1 MNGTDP
7 DLTIDLIMIVGK
19 YFQTAQDFINLM
31 KVRRCYKVL
40 VEMYKYN
47 PISDATLFKNIQTQH
62 IYTEEDD
69 NNRIDGMFR
78 YVIHREVDQF
88 TFFNRKDNEVYK
100 NVTLINYNNQYE
112 QYDEDDEDD
121 EDEQDEQDEQD
132 DEDYEDDEDE
142 IDPPIEINDG
152 LCIVPEGITKLGKHC
167 FDSCH
172 LTRIILPT
180 SLKKID
186 DYAFRGTK
194 IKEITIPEGVTEI
207 GESVFIFCWDLRKV
221 NLPSTLKIIGDWCF
235 FSIYLPTLIV
245 PDSVISA
252 GGDSFHDVDHLI
264 LPDHLRNRYFN

>member
-1 MNGTDP
+1 MNGNDP
-7 DLTIDLIMIVGK
+7 NLTIDLIMIVGK

-31 KVRRCYKVL
+31 KVRRCYKIL
-40 VEMYKYN
+40 VEMYRYN

-62 IYTEEDD
+62 IYTEDDD

-121 EDEQDEQDEQD
+121 EDEQDEQD
-132 DEDYEDDEDE
+132 DEDYEDDEYE

-152 LCIVPEGITKLGKHC
+152 LCIVPEGITKLGKNC
-167 FDSCH
+167 FGSCH

-186 DYAFRGTK
+186 DYAFRTTK

-207 GESVFIFCWDLRKV
+207 GESVFIECWDLRKV

-235 FSIYLPTLIV
+235 FMIYLPTLIV

-252 GGDSFHDVDHLI
+252 GEDSFHDVDHLI
-264 LPDHLRNRYFN
+264 LPDHLRNRYFD

>member
-1 MNGTDP
+1 MAHLNFSELINNQMNGTDP
-7 DLTIDLIMIVGK
+7 NLTIDLIMIVGK

-31 KVRRCYKVL
+31 KVRRCYKIL
-40 VEMYKYN
+40 VEMYRYN

-112 QYDEDDEDD
+112 QDDEDD
-121 EDEQDEQDEQD
+121 E
-132 DEDYEDDEDE
+132 YE

-152 LCIVPEGITKLGKHC
+152 LCIVPEGITKLGKNC

-186 DYAFRGTK
+186 DHAFRNTK
-194 IKEITIPEGVTEI
+194 LKEITIPEGVTEI
-207 GESVFIFCWDLRKV
+207 GESVFVECWDLRKV

-235 FSIYLPTLIV
+235 FMIYLPTLIV

-252 GGDSFHDVDHLI
+252 GRDSFHDVDHLI

>member
-19 YFQTAQDFINLM
+19 YFQTAQDYINLM
-31 KVRRCYKVL
+31 KVRRCYKIL
-40 VEMYKYN
+40 VEMYRYN

-100 NVTLINYNNQYE
+100 NVTLINYNNR
-112 QYDEDDEDD
+112 
-121 EDEQDEQDEQD
+121 DEQD
-132 DEDYEDDEDE
+132 DGDDEHE

-186 DYAFRGTK
+186 DYAFHNTK
-194 IKEITIPEGVTEI
+194 LKEITIPEGVTEM
-207 GESVFIFCWDLRKV
+207 GESVFVFCWDLRKV